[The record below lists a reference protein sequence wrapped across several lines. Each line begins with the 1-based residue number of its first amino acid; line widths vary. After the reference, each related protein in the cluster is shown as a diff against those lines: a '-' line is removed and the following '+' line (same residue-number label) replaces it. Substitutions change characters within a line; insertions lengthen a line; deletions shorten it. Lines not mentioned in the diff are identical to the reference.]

1 MWEVISW
8 CVTECDCETGGVG
21 GCPQRLC
28 SLGDGRVSVPC
39 LVGFSGCD
47 VSPVYLCSCVSLD
60 NCSAIVGEGRSHTE
74 GASGPRPLCS
84 VPAHRGVSFSPLG
97 FPPSPPPEQHPTVS
111 RAPPA
116 SLQRRVLWPSC
127 LIAVAYGAYPHPV
140 CTFHSAPLPL
150 VAHNEGGFRGS
161 PTLSARS

>member
-1 MWEVISW
+1 M
-8 CVTECDCETGGVG
+8 GGG
-21 GCPQRLC
+21 
-28 SLGDGRVSVPC
+28 
-39 LVGFSGCD
+39 
-47 VSPVYLCSCVSLD
+47 
-60 NCSAIVGEGRSHTE
+60 HTLR
-74 GASGPRPLCS
+74 GTQGPAPPCS

-127 LIAVAYGAYPHPV
+127 LIAVAYGASPHPV

-150 VAHNEGGFRGS
+150 VAHNEGDSGALPPSAPPPRRRH
-161 PTLSARS
+161 PTLQGLPGPSLAGEGGSGFSASRSAPPSPPSRHFAEAGVEKLLATE